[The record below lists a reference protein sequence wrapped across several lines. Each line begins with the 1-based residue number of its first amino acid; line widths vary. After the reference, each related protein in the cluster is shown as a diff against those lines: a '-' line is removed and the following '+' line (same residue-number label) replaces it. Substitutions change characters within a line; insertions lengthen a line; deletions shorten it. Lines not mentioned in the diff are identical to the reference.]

1 MGGMSRGRDDIWGL
15 ILLSEAWWTAP
26 CGGRR
31 AADEG
36 RRLAAPPRGLADR
49 PGVPRMLGGIW
60 GCILFKLKEYTPR
73 PLLRP
78 KEGLRPFL
86 WKPSRRVRGVSV
98 TKDVGTGDGGGGIVG
113 IRGFSPCGGRGW
125 GRLGSFG
132 AGIGWLLPCEGTG
145 GGTPGSSCPT
155 GGRGKTSSTTL
166 DGVRRRS
173 RLAARRMVGA
183 TGRRRQRNGGFRPS
197 SSVLGKFQEGAGAPS
212 WFPALAAERM
222 KSFFP
227 ATCAAGKIL
236 LTERSVGAPPF
247 GGTPAP
253 ERSAQ
258 TIVRP
263 AKGRA
268 HRVGGI

>member
-1 MGGMSRGRDDIWGL
+1 MYSFQIKRIHPQTPEEKFWGRFD
-15 ILLSEAWWTAP
+15 SA
-26 CGGRR
+26 
-31 AADEG
+31 
-36 RRLAAPPRGLADR
+36 
-49 PGVPRMLGGIW
+49 
-60 GCILFKLKEYTPR
+60 PR
-73 PLLRP
+73 PLLYDQR
-78 KEGLRPFL
+78 GLRPPL
-86 WKPSRRVRGVSV
+86 ETPVRRRTGVFFALGRGSGETKVQSGVRAVIQGVL
-98 TKDVGTGDGGGGIVG
+98 
-113 IRGFSPCGGRGW
+113 PCGRRGW
-125 GRLGSFG
+125 GRPGSSG
-132 AGIGWLLPCEGTG
+132 ADIGWLGTCGGTG

-247 GGTPAP
+247 SGTPAP

>member
-1 MGGMSRGRDDIWGL
+1 MKIGGLRAR
-15 ILLSEAWWTAP
+15 
-26 CGGRR
+26 RR
-31 AADEG
+31 ASRLTGGAKDAWRHLGMYSFQIKRIHPQTPEEKFWG
-36 RRLAAPPRGLADR
+36 RFDSA
-49 PGVPRMLGGIW
+49 
-60 GCILFKLKEYTPR
+60 PR

-86 WKPSRRVRGVSV
+86 WKPTRRVRGVSV

-132 AGIGWLLPCEGTG
+132 AGIGGLLPCEGTG

-155 GGRGKTSSTTL
+155 GGCGKTSSTTL

-227 ATCAAGKIL
+227 ATCAAGKIP
-236 LTERSVGAPPF
+236 LTERRVKK
-247 GGTPAP
+247 
-253 ERSAQ
+253 
-258 TIVRP
+258 VRP
-263 AKGRA
+263 LWGPDSFRAKAERTNHCAPGLWPGAQGRG
-268 HRVGGI
+268 HLKGGRQSPL